1 MLMDATY
8 ILRIMYDLNVLPLA
22 LQITNICGNV
32 MVRNYYTC
40 NYTGNKA
47 IIDDRPSLLI
57 MHVCPLYVWS
67 HDVLCWLILSY
78 LPMVKNP

>member
-32 MVRNYYTC
+32 MVRKDYTRNYS
-40 NYTGNKA
+40 GN
-47 IIDDRPSLLI
+47 
-57 MHVCPLYVWS
+57 
-67 HDVLCWLILSY
+67 
-78 LPMVKNP
+78 